1 MSPRR
6 PSSTSVSDE
15 IRKALAD
22 PGFYPGPPSEVI
34 VRESHISW
42 VFLAGDR
49 AYKLKKPVT
58 MPFLDYGTPERRRR
72 MCQEEVRLNR
82 VLAGEVYLG
91 VRGVAKAADG
101 YELIAEDDPRALD
114 YLVEMRRFDER
125 ETLASRLRRG
135 EVGPAEIAAVAA
147 RLAGFHERAR
157 HVRLAGV
164 PSLALERRLEENLHE
179 LLGMVEQRSEM
190 ARVFALQR
198 LMRAF
203 LLAHASMLDSRAFRG
218 LTREVH
224 GDVRAAHVLLEE
236 HVQILDCVE
245 FDRGLRELDVGE
257 DLAFLV
263 MDLAAHG
270 GERFAQTLLEE
281 YRRAGGDPGDDR
293 LVAFY
298 ALSRALVRAKVE
310 LAQAAQQDPRSAA
323 HGHHSAAAR
332 ELLALAE
339 RFAWRARLPL
349 AIVICGM
356 PAAGKSELAKVLA
369 ASCGLAHLSSD
380 VTRKQLAGIAPSQ
393 RGGEEI
399 YSSGFSAL
407 TYAKL
412 GARAAAQ
419 VRADGG
425 VLVDATFRRRAE
437 REAFAEAFAD
447 AAPLLYVECAA
458 PASVLERRARTREA
472 QPDTISDATV
482 EVVRAEA
489 DRWEPLDEVDGEAHL
504 TLRTDRSIEAVLDDL
519 VALLDRRMALSRDA
533 DGGGA
538 ANP

>member
-6 PSSTSVSDE
+6 PSNPTSEDLRE
-15 IRKALAD
+15 ALAD
-22 PGFYPGPPSEVI
+22 PGFYPGRPREVI

-42 VFLAGDR
+42 VFLAGER
-49 AYKLKKPVT
+49 AYKLKKPVI
-58 MPFLDYGTPERRRR
+58 MPFLDYGTPERRRA

-82 VLAGEVYLG
+82 TLAGEIYLG
-91 VRGVAKAADG
+91 VRAVAKGADG
-101 YELIAEDDPRALD
+101 YELTAEDDPRALD

-125 ETLASRLRRG
+125 ETLARRLRRG
-135 EVGPAEIAAVAA
+135 EVGTAEIAAVAA
-147 RLAGFHERAR
+147 RLASFHEHAR
-157 HVRLAGV
+157 RVRLAGV

-179 LLGMVEQRSEM
+179 LLGMIEQRSEM

-224 GDVRAAHVLLEE
+224 GDVRAVHVLLAER
-236 HVQILDCVE
+236 VQILDCVE

-257 DLAFLV
+257 DLAFLA

-270 GERFAQTLLEE
+270 GERFARTLLEA
-281 YRRAGGDPGDDR
+281 YREAGGDPGEDR

-298 ALSRALVRAKVE
+298 ALSRALIRTKVE
-310 LAQAAQQDPRSAA
+310 LVAAAQRAPRSAA

-339 RFAWRARLPL
+339 RFAWQARLPL
-349 AIVICGM
+349 AIVICGL

-380 VTRKQLAGIAPSQ
+380 VTRKQLAGIAPSH
-393 RGGEEI
+393 RGGEEL

-425 VLVDATFRRRAE
+425 VLVDATFRRRTE
-437 REAFAEAFAD
+437 REAFAEAFAE
-447 AAPLLYVECAA
+447 AAPVLYVECTA
-458 PASVLERRARTREA
+458 PTSVLERRARAREA
-472 QPDTISDATV
+472 QPERISDATA
-482 EVVRAEA
+482 EVVRGEA
-489 DRWEPLDEVDGEAHL
+489 DRWEPLEEVDGQAHV
-504 TLRTDRSIEAVLDDL
+504 TLRTDRPIEAVLDDL
-519 VALLDRRMALSRDA
+519 LALLDQRLALGRVADA
-533 DGGGA
+533 GGA